1 MMPAACKTSVATVM
15 DYPMRA
21 LPVLP
26 PLSRHAP
33 CAPERFVGG
42 QEPSLDELLGDPI
55 VARLLASDRIMMG
68 ELLDLVSEVR
78 EALNRR

>member
-1 MMPAACKTSVATVM
+1 MMPAARNSSVATAA

-21 LPVLP
+21 LPALP
-26 PLSRHAP
+26 TLRLHSP

-68 ELLDLVSEVR
+68 ELLDLVSDVR
-78 EALNRR
+78 EALKRR

>member
-1 MMPAACKTSVATVM
+1 MMPAARISAVATA

-26 PLSRHAP
+26 PLHRTAP

-42 QEPSLDELLGDPI
+42 QEPTLDELLSDPI

-68 ELLDLVSEVR
+68 ELLDLVTEVQ
-78 EALNRR
+78 EALKLR